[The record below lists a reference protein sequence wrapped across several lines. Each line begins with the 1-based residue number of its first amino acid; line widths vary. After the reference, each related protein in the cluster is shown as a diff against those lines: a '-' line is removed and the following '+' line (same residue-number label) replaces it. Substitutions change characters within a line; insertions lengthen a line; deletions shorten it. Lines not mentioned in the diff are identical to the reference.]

1 MFYEQKIQDYLKKS
15 GGIITNSDCINENI
29 PTVYL
34 SRMTKKGLLFRYC
47 CGVYITDDCDYDEFY
62 FYQYRFKKAIYSYET
77 ALYLLG
83 ESDALDP
90 RIEVSVNEGYK
101 FNNNQKNIIVHYVK
115 NEWYNLGIVE
125 TKTMYG
131 NIVKVYCYERV
142 ICDFIKNRKNI
153 DSETYVKAICSY
165 KKYNKRDLDALYEIA
180 EKMKILNKVIELME
194 LVYE

>member
-1 MFYEQKIQDYLKKS
+1 
-15 GGIITNSDCINENI
+15 
-29 PTVYL
+29 
-34 SRMTKKGLLFRYC
+34 
-47 CGVYITDDCDYDEFY
+47 
-62 FYQYRFKKAIYSYET
+62 
-77 ALYLLG
+77 
-83 ESDALDP
+83 
-90 RIEVSVNEGYK
+90 
-101 FNNNQKNIIVHYVK
+101 
-115 NEWYNLGIVE
+115 
-125 TKTMYG
+125 MYG